1 MLTKTQELIEEGQK
15 ITLRTATEE
24 TKEVVTAE
32 VVALDAAKER
42 EILYVENDIR
52 VLQARLEVLRAEK
65 AKTAEMAAR
74 AKVVQPEPKPEA
86 IVEGG
91 TPLKVGK

>member
-1 MLTKTQELIEEGQK
+1 MLTKTQALIEEGQK
-15 ITLRTATEE
+15 LTLRTVTEE

-32 VVALDAAKER
+32 VVALDSAKER

-52 VLQARLEVLRAEK
+52 VLQARLAVLRAEK

-91 TPLKVGK
+91 TPLKVGE